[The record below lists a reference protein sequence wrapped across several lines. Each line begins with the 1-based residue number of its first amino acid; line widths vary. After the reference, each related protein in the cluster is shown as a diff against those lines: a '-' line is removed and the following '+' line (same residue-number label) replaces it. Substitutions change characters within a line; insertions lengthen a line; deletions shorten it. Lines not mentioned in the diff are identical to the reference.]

1 MKLRSSR
8 RSRRILTKRWRLAFS
23 SLKLCQNPGTWCS
36 NSLKNSEML
45 LKMWQ
50 DLWRSRRGMRTNR
63 LRWQA
68 GFQKYPRASKDTSH
82 NHPTA
87 RGTCTRVGEVL
98 LATYSTW
105 CTWEGRKGWLYWW
118 TIQSVPT
125 KNLPGARSDSGVP
138 EQAWI
143 PLNLLVKLFGVWAAS
158 TLNKCLIFV

>member
-1 MKLRSSR
+1 MKSRSSR
-8 RSRRILTKRWRLAFS
+8 RSRRILTKRWQLVFS
-23 SLKLCQNPGTWCS
+23 SLKLFQIRGTWCS
-36 NSLKNSEML
+36 KSLKKSEML
-45 LKMWQ
+45 FKMWP

-63 LRWQA
+63 LRWLA

-87 RGTCTRVGEVL
+87 RGTCTRVGEIL

-118 TIQSVPT
+118 KIQSVPT
-125 KNLPGARSDSGVP
+125 WNLRGGRSNSGVS

-143 PLNLLVKLFGVWAAS
+143 PLSLFVKLLGVWAIS
-158 TLNKCLIFV
+158 TLNKCWIFV